1 MVAAVIGT
9 VLLAVV
15 GYLSQIAVLPAL
27 GMVAV
32 APNIILAMTVV
43 FAMIYGPWTALAMGF
58 FGGMMVDFMAGGA
71 LGISAFIPV
80 VSGFLIGF
88 FKREINSTHFAW
100 AMIFAAALSII
111 NDLWQLMT
119 MYFARIDMALTWG
132 ALFRSFAS
140 AVETGIAAGITFLL
154 ITKLIVISE
163 KRSGLPYLKR
173 Y

>member
-1 MVAAVIGT
+1 MVAAIIGT

-32 APNIILAMTVV
+32 APNIILAMTVA
-43 FAMIYGPWTALAMGF
+43 FAMIYGPWAALGMGF

-88 FKREINSTHFAW
+88 FRRELNSTHFVW
-100 AMIFAAALSII
+100 AMIFAAALSIV
-111 NDLWQLMT
+111 NDIWQLMT
-119 MYFARIDMALTWG
+119 MYFARIDMSLTWG

-140 AVETGIAAGITFLL
+140 AVETGIAAGLTFLI
-154 ITKLIVISE
+154 ITKIIAVSE
-163 KRSGLPYLKR
+163 KRSGLPYLQR